1 MHPDRS
7 LPYSLTVQ
15 WESPANSDKF
25 DLDHYTIQALS
36 SVVDKRYEL
45 NVTGSK
51 LEYPFG
57 LIMNTSILQHELSNL
72 SVSAVSRCSQKGVE
86 ACRNANANA
95 IQPEVYNTGKSAPRL
110 LLNTQFI
117 AKHRA
122 IIIARRCPQ
131 Q

>member
-57 LIMNTSILQHELSNL
+57 RIMNASILQHELSNL
-72 SVSAVSRCSQKGVE
+72 SVSAVSRCSQKGLE
-86 ACRNANANA
+86 AS
-95 IQPEVYNTGKSAPRL
+95 TTLS
-110 LLNTQFI
+110 TQNVGPGPMDVSTDSSVGSNSTDGTV
-117 AKHRA
+117 RA
-122 IIIARRCPQ
+122 IPNGNELCYNLM
-131 Q
+131 